1 MRVQLKVSLFFCLLL
16 GVCIPT
22 SGKIRISG
30 RVTSTSGDPVEFANV
45 WLEKSPFSCLSD
57 TAGFYS
63 LEVDKAVGGLSA
75 SAVGFVKQT
84 KQISSRINC
93 TIDFILPSAGDLAE
107 VIVTEKSERIKL
119 RESEFTVNTIDVAS
133 LVNTT
138 VKLSD
143 LVGRTAGVRVR
154 AEGGLGSDFDVSLNG
169 LSGSAIRYFID
180 GMPMERRGS
189 EVSLGNLPLNQV
201 ERVDIYKGVVPS
213 YFGTDAMGGVINIVT
228 KRNKRRFI
236 DASVSCGSF
245 GTYLA
250 DLAGQIVE
258 KSSGLLIRPSFDFS
272 YSNND
277 YMMHDVEVWDK
288 EADKYI
294 VTNRRRFHD
303 AYRAYQGQ
311 LELGFENK
319 SWAKRLFLTGSF
331 SNINKE
337 IQTGAVQAIVYGSPR
352 RKSDAWSIGAQYAK
366 DSLFLSGLN
375 VSLNLSHTWDH
386 SITVDSVYRKYD
398 WNGNWIPSQ
407 RNEITGGAKSIHHYV
422 RPFTSL
428 KANFD
433 YNIGSFHTINLNY
446 SLNRTGNTRYDD
458 LDKEYEPSKDILTKH
473 IAGLSYAQ
481 RLVDGRLQNTAFGKL
496 YVEQLEICQMT
507 DRWNEDTRES
517 KTKSYPGYGLG
528 SRFDI
533 FDWLQ
538 AKASVEEAVRLPLS
552 RELLGNGTT
561 VKANLNLRPET
572 STNLNIGLFGNLF
585 PGSVHS
591 LYYEVAGY
599 LREVKDMIHMVTNE
613 NTGLSYYANISKVS
627 VAGIEGEVSYHFL
640 KRLHLTTNWSYSVS
654 RDMNAIRS
662 DGKPSVT
669 YKNRIPNRPW
679 LYGNTEITYI
689 HPSLFFGHDSLR
701 IGYSYQYVHWFF
713 LTWEGYGSLSS
724 KSTIPTQN
732 PMNIYSTYS
741 WKNQR
746 YNLTFEVNNIFD
758 QTLYDNYK
766 LQKPGRAFM
775 VKFRLFFE
783 S

>member
-1 MRVQLKVSLFFCLLL
+1 MRAQLKISLFFCLLL
-16 GVCIPT
+16 GVCFPT

-45 WLEKSPFSCLSD
+45 WLEKTSLACLTD
-57 TAGFYS
+57 HDGYYS
-63 LEVDKAVGGLSA
+63 FEVDWAEGILSV
-75 SAVGFVKQT
+75 SSVGFEKQSKKIHST
-84 KQISSRINC
+84 ENLR
-93 TIDFILPSAGDLAE
+93 IDFILPSTGDLEE
-107 VIVTEKSERIKL
+107 VYVTGKSNRIRL
-119 RESEFTVNTIDVAS
+119 RESEFSVNTIDVS
-133 LVNTT
+133 PLVNTT

-169 LSGSAIRYFID
+169 LSGSAVRYFID
-180 GMPMERRGS
+180 GVPMETRGN

-213 YFGTDAMGGVINIVT
+213 YFGTDAMGGVINIIT
-228 KRNKRRFI
+228 KRNKRSFL

-245 GTYLA
+245 STYLA
-250 DLAGQIVE
+250 DFVGQIVDR
-258 KSSGLLIRPSFDFS
+258 SSGLLIRPSFDYS
-272 YSNND
+272 YSKNN

-288 EADKYI
+288 DADKYI
-294 VTNRRRFHD
+294 ETDRRRFHD

-319 SWAKRLFLTGSF
+319 PWAKRLFLTGSF

-337 IQTGAVQAIVYGSPR
+337 IQTGAVQAIVYGAPR

-375 VSLNLSHTWDH
+375 VNLNLSHTWDH
-386 SITVDSVYRKYD
+386 SITVDSVYQKYD

-407 RNEITGGAKSIHHYV
+407 RNEITGGAKSLHHYV

-433 YNIGSFHTINLNY
+433 YNIGSIHTLNLNY
-446 SLNRTGNTRYDD
+446 SLNRIGNTRYDD

-473 IAGLSYAQ
+473 IAGLSYSQ
-481 RLVDGRLQNTAFGKL
+481 RLVNGRLQNTAFSKL

-517 KTKSYPGYGLG
+517 KRKSYPGYGLG

-533 FDWLQ
+533 FGWLQ
-538 AKASVEEAVRLPLS
+538 VKASVEKAVRLPLS

-561 VKANLNLRPET
+561 VSANLNLRPET
-572 STNLNIGLFGNLF
+572 SSNLNVGLFGNLF
-585 PGSVHS
+585 SGSDHS
-591 LYYEVAGY
+591 IYYEVGGY
-599 LREVKDMIHMVTNE
+599 LRKVKNMIHLVTNE

-627 VAGIEGEVSYHFL
+627 VGGVEGEVSCHFL
-640 KRLHLTTNWSYSVS
+640 SRFHLTTNWSYSVS
-654 RDMNAIRS
+654 RDMNASRS
-662 DGKPSVT
+662 DGKTSVT

-689 HPSLFFGHDSLR
+689 HPKLFSNHDSLR

-732 PMNIYSTYS
+732 PMNIYATYS
-741 WKNQR
+741 WRNQC

-766 LQKPGRAFM
+766 LQKPGRSVM